1 MDPAEARRF
10 EDNDRMYQHNLR
22 RSLVNA
28 EAAYAAMGEDTPD
41 EVRTALYNEI
51 ERQRVELRMIRGIVA

>member
-1 MDPAEARRF
+1 MDPAEARRY
-10 EDNDRMYQHNLR
+10 EDNDRHYCHNLR

-28 EAAYAAMGEDTPD
+28 EAAFDAMDEDTPD

-51 ERQRVELRMIRGIVA
+51 ERQRTELRMIRGI

>member
-10 EDNDRMYQHNLR
+10 EDNDRMYYHNLK
-22 RSLVNA
+22 RSLALA
-28 EAAYAAMGEDTPD
+28 EAAYAAMGEDTPG

-51 ERQRVELRMIRGIVA
+51 ERQRTELRMIGGFR

>member
-10 EDNDRMYQHNLR
+10 EDNDRHYRHNLR

-28 EAAYAAMGEDTPD
+28 EAAFDAMDEDTPD

-51 ERQRVELRMIRGIVA
+51 ERQLVELRMIRGI